1 MAVGL
6 ESDRDRVAAGIR
18 IAGVPLRLEI
28 MCRLAEQGSLSPS
41 QFAQSGA
48 ASLRESAYHF
58 RYLRDGGLILLENV
72 ETGGG
77 TAQHFYRL
85 SPLGRALVDAL
96 PKLES
101 AMRRQSAGKGRRFGT
116 RSTSGR
122 A

>member
-6 ESDRDRVAAGIR
+6 ESARDRVAAGIR

-28 MCRLAEQGSLSPS
+28 LCSVAEQGSLSPS
-41 QFAQSGA
+41 QFAQAGG

-58 RYLRDGGLILLENV
+58 RYLRDGELIVLDNV

-101 AMRRQSAGKGRRFGT
+101 AVRRRSGGKGRRFPT
-116 RSTSGR
+116 RSASDR